1 MKLKHVYLILAILG
15 IIYTWYFNIQFYLT
29 EDDTSILNF
38 IQQTKTTFPAKSFNA
53 DLTVVVIVFL
63 IWMISEALRL
73 KIKYWWVLVLLTFLI
88 AIAFTFPLFL
98 YIRAKKLE
106 TLKIA

>member
-29 EDDTSILNF
+29 EDDTSIHNF

-63 IWMISEALRL
+63 IWMISESLRL

-106 TLKIA
+106 TLKIE